1 MFQLYSFIICHV
13 LENIDKKYEMTFVD
27 IDELVMAFKRNNNND
42 LFVSR
47 AKQKKRNRICR
58 YENIEKNN
66 NEIAIAKDH
75 FWFC

>member
-47 AKQKKRNRICR
+47 AKQKK
-58 YENIEKNN
+58 EK
-66 NEIAIAKDH
+66 
-75 FWFC
+75 